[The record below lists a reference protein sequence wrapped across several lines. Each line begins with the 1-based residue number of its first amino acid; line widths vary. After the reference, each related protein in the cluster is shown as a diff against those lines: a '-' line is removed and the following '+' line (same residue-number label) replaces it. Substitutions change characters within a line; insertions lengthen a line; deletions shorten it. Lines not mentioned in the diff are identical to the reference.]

1 MFDWKRIK
9 RTAIQAAIGAGI
21 TFLTTI
27 ATGFTLPILLSA
39 LETFG
44 ITVVTAVLMNLKN
57 QSEEQ
62 DKDNKD

>member
-44 ITVVTAVLMNLKN
+44 ITVVTAVLMNLKT
-57 QSEEQ
+57 QSEE